1 MHWLSIKQ
9 YSWVFK
15 FMSNLDARAIRSRKA
30 LLDAGIELLL
40 QNPSASL
47 TEIAAH
53 AGVGRATLYRQFDSR
68 EQLVQAL
75 AVESFNLKEQR
86 LVPLKE
92 QDLTAE
98 ETLKQLFE
106 LLMPLADRFHFL
118 LSLWSIAE
126 KDPEVMALYNRQLY
140 DLVALV
146 ERGKKE
152 GSINQSLDS
161 NWLVCLIDSL
171 MYSGWWMMANM
182 KMTSQ
187 AASKHAIQV
196 LMSGVK

>member
-1 MHWLSIKQ
+1 MG
-9 YSWVFK
+9 
-15 FMSNLDARAIRSRKA
+15 NLDARAIRSRRA

-47 TEIAAH
+47 SEIATH

-68 EQLVQAL
+68 EQLIQTL

-86 LVPLKE
+86 LAPLKD
-92 QDLTAE
+92 QKLTAE
-98 ETLKQLFE
+98 ETLTQLFE

-118 LSLWSIAE
+118 LSLWNIAE

-152 GSINQSLDS
+152 GSINQNLDS

-182 KMTSQ
+182 KMTNE
-187 AASKHAIQV
+187 AASNHAVQV
-196 LMSGVK
+196 LLAGVK